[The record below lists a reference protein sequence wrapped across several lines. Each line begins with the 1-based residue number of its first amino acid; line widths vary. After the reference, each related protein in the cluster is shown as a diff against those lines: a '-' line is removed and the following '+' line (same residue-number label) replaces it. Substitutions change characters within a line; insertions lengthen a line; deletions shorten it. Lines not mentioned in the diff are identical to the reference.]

1 MWRLR
6 PRTTNRMPPMLPQ
19 PATILRMRMNPRL
32 DGLPA
37 YGKPYGT
44 KMDNV
49 LDPRD
54 QIWFDY
60 GRATGVTTLVQWVW
74 VYNRPIDIDGLRQ
87 FEFLSGWRVSAQ
99 TLPGLGES
107 RSYHPLATTDRLKFP
122 ALATVETRVSELP
135 GIRCWW

>member
-1 MWRLR
+1 
-6 PRTTNRMPPMLPQ
+6 MLPQ

-32 DGLPA
+32 NGLPA

-60 GRATGVTTLVQWVW
+60 GRATGVTTLVRGSGCTTARSTSTVC
-74 VYNRPIDIDGLRQ
+74 DSSSSSADG
-87 FEFLSGWRVSAQ
+87 G
-99 TLPGLGES
+99 
-107 RSYHPLATTDRLKFP
+107 
-122 ALATVETRVSELP
+122 
-135 GIRCWW
+135 